1 MLQCQ
6 IAMKT
11 KQCHKF
17 GLQTI
22 YRRGFFLPIL
32 QCYVANAV
40 TLFSPFSTYKLILVS
55 LFPPCSM
62 ILNGKLRFY
71 VLDEASKKREL
82 IAKSYIILN
91 GGLQV
96 EFWKKAQSIIYS
108 LRTITVECCIK
119 L

>member
-1 MLQCQ
+1 MQSS
-6 IAMKT
+6 
-11 KQCHKF
+11 
-17 GLQTI
+17 
-22 YRRGFFLPIL
+22 
-32 QCYVANAV
+32 
-40 TLFSPFSTYKLILVS
+40 TLFSFLTLEVDHETDTEVS
-55 LFPPCSM
+55 FPTRSM

-82 IAKSYIILN
+82 IAKSYIILK
-91 GGLQV
+91 GDLQV